1 MKNSQLFLKL
11 AMAIGAL
18 SNGAIH
24 AEDIKCVEMLPSNSE
39 FKREYVISREGE
51 IMSISESVY
60 VRQTG
65 EVYSDD
71 TVYGEKNNELLND
84 ILEPANNFKVIA
96 DLRVKAA
103 TKAEAQD
110 IGDSQTMTSYRQLV
124 ISPAYKLNEV
134 FISVET
140 LRVTQKAGSVFDPNE
155 AHWESHSTPA
165 IRMKCDSVAP

>member
-1 MKNSQLFLKL
+1 MKNLLSTRL
-11 AMAIGAL
+11 APFAL
-18 SNGAIH
+18 ILCGLAH
-24 AEDIKCVEMLPSNSE
+24 AEDMKCVEMLPSNSE

-51 IMSISESVY
+51 MMSISATLY
-60 VRQTG
+60 VRQTS

-71 TVYGEKNNELLND
+71 DQIYTGTNTGLLNE
-84 ILEPANNFKVIA
+84 ILEPANNLKLIA
-96 DLRVKAA
+96 DLRVKRA
-103 TKAEAQD
+103 TKAEAED

-140 LRVTQKAGSVFDPNE
+140 LRVTQKAASVFDPNE

-165 IRMKCDSVAP
+165 IRMKCASVAP